1 MRLLLVEDDENKRI
15 RLLNTLQPFA
25 PAVDCAGSYQGGL
38 KALLQCRYDAV
49 ILDMTLPTFDISE
62 DDDGG
67 RPQALGGRELLRQ
80 MKRRRM
86 KSPVV
91 VVTQFDQFGERRDAL
106 TRQQLDSELRT
117 QHGDIY
123 IGLVFYDSTTEG
135 WKEQLS
141 ALLSGVLAACEKD
154 GHENINS

>member
-1 MRLLLVEDDENKRI
+1 MNILLVEDDENKRL
-15 RLLNTLQPFA
+15 RLLNMLQSFGS
-25 PAVDCAGSYQGGL
+25 VVECAGSYQGGL
-38 KALLQCRYDAV
+38 KSLLQRRYDV
-49 ILDMTLPTFDISE
+49 VVLDMTLPTFDIDE

-86 KSPVV
+86 KAPVV
-91 VVTQFDQFGERRDAL
+91 VVTQFDQFGEHRDAL
-106 TRQQLDSELRT
+106 TRQQLHSELQT

-123 IGLVFYDSTTEG
+123 VGLVFYDSTTEG

-141 ALLSGVLAACEKD
+141 ALLSGVFAACGKD
-154 GHENINS
+154 DPENINS

>member
-1 MRLLLVEDDENKRI
+1 MRFLLVEDDENKRL
-15 RLLNTLQPFA
+15 RLLNTLQPLA
-25 PAVDCAGSYQGGL
+25 QDVDYATSYQGGL
-38 KALLQCRYDAV
+38 KALLQRHYDAV
-49 ILDMTLPTFDISE
+49 ILDMTLPTFDINE
-62 DDDGG
+62 EDDGG

-106 TRQQLDSELRT
+106 TRQQLDTELRT
-117 QHGDIY
+117 YHGDIY
-123 IGLVFYDSTTEG
+123 VGLVFYDSTTEG

-141 ALLSGVLAACEKD
+141 ALLSEALATREKD
-154 GHENINS
+154 GPENINS